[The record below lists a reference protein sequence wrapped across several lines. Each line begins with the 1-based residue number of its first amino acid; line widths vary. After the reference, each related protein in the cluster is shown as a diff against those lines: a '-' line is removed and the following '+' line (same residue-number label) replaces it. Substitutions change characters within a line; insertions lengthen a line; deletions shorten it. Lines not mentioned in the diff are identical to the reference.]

1 MATIPDMVKK
11 DGTVAES
18 ELKAAGF
25 MVVKRDIWSEDIA
38 SGLVVKTQPAAG
50 EQYAVGA
57 TVALFVSKGPVET
70 RVKVPSVVGLT
81 EEKAVAMLRRTSSR
95 LRSRRSSM
103 RAIRAR

>member
-38 SGLVVKTQPAAG
+38 SGLVAKNTAGAG
-50 EQYAVGA
+50 EQHVGA
-57 TVALFVSKGPVET
+57 TVALFVSKGPSWKQES
-70 RVKVPSVVGLT
+70 KYQAL
-81 EEKAVAMLRRTSSR
+81 
-95 LRSRRSSM
+95 
-103 RAIRAR
+103 